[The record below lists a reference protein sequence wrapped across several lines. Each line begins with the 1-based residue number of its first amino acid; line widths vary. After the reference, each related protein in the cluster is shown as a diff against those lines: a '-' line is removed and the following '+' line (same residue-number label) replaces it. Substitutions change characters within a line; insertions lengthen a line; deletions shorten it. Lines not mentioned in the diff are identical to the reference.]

1 MSLWQGLLSEGVVVR
16 LGWTLVHFLWQAT
29 AVALLLALLLRL
41 LRRAT
46 ANLRYAAAC
55 GTLLLMM
62 AMPLVTMQ
70 FIDVPG
76 PVAEGGPSLE
86 VVTPP
91 MPVVMQTVDALPPL
105 PAASPIEVADLTV
118 SVPWRQRLATALE
131 PALPYIVLGWLAGV
145 FGLSAWHLGGWAQL
159 QRLRRRMVREAGDT
173 LHTTLDELATRLRVR
188 RAVTLLESALVEV
201 PTVVGWLSP
210 TILLPAS
217 ALTGLSPDQLKAI
230 LAHELAH
237 IRRYDYLANIV
248 QTVVEILGFYHPAVW
263 WVSHRIRIERENCCD
278 DLAVRVCDNSLQ
290 YARALASMEE
300 IRHSRSELAMAASG
314 GSLMARIARLL
325 GRPVVDDRRFTWLP
339 GLIALLLVVGVVIPA
354 AFALTRSA
362 PREPESQGDAT
373 SASATESQGA
383 PDSPEST
390 QTQIQVTL
398 VLAELYAD
406 AVLDPQTA
414 EEAAGL
420 LVRISAHDGE
430 SIPPPTREE
439 LRRPL
444 ADVLSTFTPAPGRA
458 REFVDLLRR
467 KKDCVA
473 RTLSAPRV
481 TSLSGE
487 SLQFTMG
494 DIPSPDEPLPQ
505 DDEFIFVR
513 CAMTATQVSDQNAVR
528 MAIDMVRMYPAY
540 EPSEPNGRTATWTL
554 DTTMVAANNE
564 WMTIADKLLRRLDS
578 SGRKC
583 IQLPLVLATIVPNSE
598 ARDMDAP
605 GTVPMIPSADG
616 TIHLPP
622 GMGGLRPTTSPDPIA
637 APQPSVPAPDEPA
650 RTQVLLAFTVLDV
663 VTDRPLDADAAAQ
676 ARHSLMREQPT
687 EGSTASASAVP
698 PLVEELLLPL
708 RDIFTRFAPIPEK
721 SKELTD
727 LLISSGYAT
736 ILSKPMI
743 LTFADEP
750 TSLSLGEPDD
760 PNAANGYIRL
770 SVTAH
775 VLDDRDATRLEID
788 YRDRRAIDDSD
799 DPNRPMSSTQIAS
812 TLVVPNDEYAAIV
825 GLNPSAPADNM
836 RILLIGPTK
845 VYRPQRAAEQDP
857 NANAQSRSDEPNSS
871 STAGSTAQAEESR
884 SRPRQILLDTRVVEI
899 DHSSLASR
907 GVEWDSALQTISLG
921 DKPFADTLLARLNQL
936 EATKQAQIVSH
947 PQLVALDGRMVQLR
961 SFEQEW
967 FMTTD
972 PSASPAEFQQKTESG
987 TILNITPHAG
997 DSNEITVDVE
1007 VEIIEVLQPERGP
1020 GDLPIVTRRKAQSRI
1035 TVRNGGTAAIAGS
1048 VNAPGM
1054 QKDKAPKENVILVT
1068 ASLVPET
1075 SEVTHPVQTGRA
1087 RAAQSEDSGALYG
1100 RVLFEDGTP
1109 AVLQPAPR
1117 PGAHTRIALAMKGRS
1132 TEVAQVDD
1140 EGYFVLRLEDT
1151 QREALAAH
1159 REGVHLCIDLPT
1171 DRKYPWEGVGVF
1183 PFEKLAKTRQDAGT
1197 ITVRR
1202 TLPTITLPIELRR
1215 GGPLPDGWRLE
1226 YRPTPATG
1234 RIEEILFN
1242 AEVVDSHLGLKVG
1255 ELPGDEE
1262 FVVYDPNG
1270 KEVERFRSQS
1280 MMAMYKTVRYTLIGR
1295 KGEGRNAD
1303 DWRIVH
1309 GPYILDMTRSG
1320 WYKLTIDLGAIP
1332 EADSQD
1338 EDPSGVTPSRHSTI
1352 TTAFTNIDLLK
1363 ALGEISRCSG
1373 VTIAVD
1379 LAVKPQPITVELVNA
1394 SVESAIRQILKGT
1407 PYTFKRQP
1415 ETEPATYLIYRPIT
1429 ATFEDAD
1436 LPEVLRD
1443 IARKAEVP
1451 IIVDPDVHGRASA
1464 QFEDVQLEKALEIV
1478 LAGTPY
1484 KLKRTASHYLV
1495 AEDPSATRLPPLS
1508 QDQRTSPGQEQA
1520 PSQAWTIMQR
1530 AGCPPLLLGL
1540 TQQLAKVLD
1549 PSRQNDPAWKEVN
1562 NGGTLRVQVDVGGKD
1577 AGEVLIGLFA
1587 DARWP
1592 KEPVAVRRV
1601 AGSGEHVL
1609 TGLPAGQ
1616 YQIGAMIGKPPVAT
1630 MLGVQRQ
1637 WPQEVE
1643 IVRGQTRTAEV
1654 FLSEA
1659 FQQWASGWYNEGVSK
1674 DYLGDWSGLH
1684 QNRQLQGQLLG
1695 PDGQPIRFGEVLV
1708 REYKDPSRRQGGI
1721 AAPNIGT
1728 SEQGY

>member
-41 LRRAT
+41 LRRAA

-55 GTLLLMM
+55 GTLLLMV
-62 AMPLVTMQ
+62 AMPPVTMQ

-86 VVTPP
+86 IVTPP
-91 MPVVMQTVDALPPL
+91 MPVVMQTVGALPPL

-131 PALPYIVLGWLAGV
+131 PALPCVVLGWLAGV

-159 QRLRRRMVREAGDT
+159 QRLRRRMVRDAGDA
-173 LHTTLDELATRLRVR
+173 LHTTLNELATHLRVR

-263 WVSHRIRIERENCCD
+263 WVSHRIRVERENCCD

-325 GRPVVDDRRFTWLP
+325 GRPVVDDRRFAWLP

-362 PREPESQGDAT
+362 PREPESQADAT
-373 SASATESQGA
+373 SASATESQDAADSAESA
-383 PDSPEST
+383 P
-390 QTQIQVTL
+390 TQIQVRL

-430 SIPPPTREE
+430 SIAPPTPEE

-473 RTLSAPRV
+473 RTLSAPQV

-494 DIPSPDEPLPQ
+494 DIPGPDEPLPQ

-513 CAMTATQVSDQNAVR
+513 CALTATHVPDRNAIR
-528 MAIDMVRMYPAY
+528 MDIDMLRIYLAY
-540 EPSEPNGRTATWTL
+540 KIEDMNSQQVPWTL
-554 DTTMVAANNE
+554 KTTVLAANNE
-564 WMTIADKLLRRLDS
+564 WMTIADNLLRRLDS

-583 IQLPLVLATIVPNSE
+583 IQLPLVLATIVPDSE
-598 ARDMDAP
+598 AKDMDTP

-622 GMGGLRPTTSPDPIA
+622 GMGGLRPTTTPDPIA
-637 APQPSVPAPDEPA
+637 TSQPGAPTLDEPA

-687 EGSTASASAVP
+687 EGSTASASAAP

-708 RDIFTRFAPIPEK
+708 RDVFARFAPIPEK

-727 LLISSGYAT
+727 LLISRGYADV
-736 ILSKPMI
+736 LSKPMI

-750 TSLSLGEPDD
+750 ASISLGEPDG
-760 PNAANGYIRL
+760 PNAANGHIRL

-775 VLDDRDATRLEID
+775 VLDEQDATRLEID
-788 YRDRRAIDDSD
+788 FGYRDRRAMDDSD

-825 GLNPSAPADNM
+825 GLNPAAPGGSM
-836 RILLIGPTK
+836 RMLLIGPTE
-845 VYRPQRAAEQDP
+845 VIRPQRTVGQAP
-857 NANAQSRSDEPNSS
+857 NTNAQSRSDSS
-871 STAGSTAQAEESR
+871 GAAPTEDSAARAEER
-884 SRPRQILLDTRVVEI
+884 GGRPRQVLLDTRVVEI
-899 DHSSLASR
+899 DRSNLTKLGIEFDCPISWQGQVPRSGDWTTKL
-907 GVEWDSALQTISLG
+907 SLG
-921 DKPFADTLLARLNQL
+921 YVTDQASTNTLLTRLNQL
-936 EATKQAQIVSH
+936 EAAHHAEIVANRRLNVQDGH
-947 PQLVALDGRMVQLR
+947 PFQLESMQD
-961 SFEQEW
+961 EW
-967 FMTTD
+967 IATTLTVD
-972 PSASPAEFQQKTESG
+972 PDLYFTSTDEDVDYRTVE
-987 TILNITPHAG
+987 NITPHLM
-997 DSNEITVDVE
+997 DNDKITLDVE
-1007 VEIIEVLQPERGP
+1007 VGTLRELRLEHLPD
-1020 GDLPIVTRRKAQSRI
+1020 DLSTVRRRQAKSRI
-1035 TVRNGGTAAIAGS
+1035 TLEDGGTMAIAGLVTYS
-1048 VNAPGM
+1048 GKQNGKSTKKVA
-1054 QKDKAPKENVILVT
+1054 ILVT
-1068 ASLVPET
+1068 VHVVPQT

-1087 RAAQSEDSGALYG
+1087 RAAQSEDSGVLYG
-1100 RVLFEDGTP
+1100 RVLFRDGTP

-1117 PGAHTRIALAMKGRS
+1117 PGARTRIALAMKGRS

-1159 REGVHLCIDLPT
+1159 SEGVHLCIDLPT
-1171 DRKYPWEGVGVF
+1171 DRKYPWEGVAVF
-1183 PFEKLAKTRQDAGT
+1183 PFEKLGKTKQDAGT

-1202 TLPTITLPIELRR
+1202 TLPTITLPIELRQ
-1215 GGPLPDGWRLE
+1215 GGPLPNGWHLE
-1226 YRPTPATG
+1226 YQRTPATG

-1242 AEVVDSHLGLKVG
+1242 AEVVDSRLGLKVG
-1255 ELPGDEE
+1255 EVPGDEE
-1262 FVVYDPNG
+1262 FVIYDPNG
-1270 KEVERFRSQS
+1270 KEIERFRSQS
-1280 MMAMYKTVRYTLIGR
+1280 MMAMYKTVQYTLIGR

-1320 WYKLTIDLGAIP
+1320 WYKLTIDLG
-1332 EADSQD
+1332 
-1338 EDPSGVTPSRHSTI
+1338 
-1352 TTAFTNIDLLK
+1352 
-1363 ALGEISRCSG
+1363 
-1373 VTIAVD
+1373 
-1379 LAVKPQPITVELVNA
+1379 
-1394 SVESAIRQILKGT
+1394 GT
-1407 PYTFKRQP
+1407 P
-1415 ETEPATYLIYRPIT
+1415 ETDPQVRDPNLATPA
-1429 ATFEDAD
+1429 
-1436 LPEVLRD
+1436 V
-1443 IARKAEVP
+1443 
-1451 IIVDPDVHGRASA
+1451 
-1464 QFEDVQLEKALEIV
+1464 
-1478 LAGTPY
+1478 GT
-1484 KLKRTASHYLV
+1484 
-1495 AEDPSATRLPPLS
+1495 
-1508 QDQRTSPGQEQA
+1508 
-1520 PSQAWTIMQR
+1520 
-1530 AGCPPLLLGL
+1530 
-1540 TQQLAKVLD
+1540 
-1549 PSRQNDPAWKEVN
+1549 
-1562 NGGTLRVQVDVGGKD
+1562 
-1577 AGEVLIGLFA
+1577 
-1587 DARWP
+1587 
-1592 KEPVAVRRV
+1592 
-1601 AGSGEHVL
+1601 
-1609 TGLPAGQ
+1609 
-1616 YQIGAMIGKPPVAT
+1616 
-1630 MLGVQRQ
+1630 
-1637 WPQEVE
+1637 
-1643 IVRGQTRTAEV
+1643 
-1654 FLSEA
+1654 
-1659 FQQWASGWYNEGVSK
+1659 
-1674 DYLGDWSGLH
+1674 
-1684 QNRQLQGQLLG
+1684 
-1695 PDGQPIRFGEVLV
+1695 
-1708 REYKDPSRRQGGI
+1708 
-1721 AAPNIGT
+1721 
-1728 SEQGY
+1728 